1 MKSGLIIST
10 LVLLISCSP
19 KVITFTNPK
28 ARFQNF
34 SSYQIVNVKIGKRK
48 LPAEA
53 TELLGVIESRI
64 KMEMEEKRNYVTSNI
79 DPDLILRYELVS
91 NTRTDRDNVNN
102 NSLFYSPSYSSRVI
116 YESVILIELLEN
128 KRLVWQGSYD
138 LRQSRRDARN
148 QNTINKAISLIF
160 TTYPYKAGEARPDPT
175 LTSKK
180 KK

>member
-1 MKSGLIIST
+1 MKNRLFILIISF
-10 LVLLISCSP
+10 LISCSP
-19 KVITFTNPK
+19 NVVTFTNPK

-34 SSYQIVNVKIGKRK
+34 SSYRIVNVKIGKRK
-48 LPAEA
+48 LPPEA
-53 TELLGVIESRI
+53 TELLGDIESRI
-64 KMEMEEKRNYVTSNI
+64 KMEMEERRNYVSSNI

-91 NTRTDRDNVNN
+91 NTRTDQSNTR
-102 NSLFYSPSYSSRVI
+102 NSIFFDPSFNTRVV

-138 LRQSRRDARN
+138 LTQSRREARN
-148 QNTINKAISLIF
+148 ENTINKAISLIF